1 MPKYLEMTA
10 DKFTFRV
17 ATDRLYSPEGVWV
30 LPQPDSTRVRV
41 GLADY
46 LQQHNG
52 DVAFAN
58 VKPVGTKLAAGGQ
71 FAEIETIKAMVDL
84 HAPISGTIVE
94 VNAALNMSPESHQP
108 GTLRSGLAGGDRT
121 GGLGGGA
128 VQAARSGGILRGDAS
143 AGAGGFEGPMKPGG
157 ETVVVVPCSG
167 IGKPFGTREP
177 GGGLRFV
184 RGAAAR
190 EHPAGGPGQAGV
202 GGAWRSRAGGQA
214 SGGDD

>member
-1 MPKYLEMTA
+1 MPKFLEMTA

-30 LPQPDSTRVRV
+30 LPEPDTTRVRV

-58 VKPVGTKLAAGGQ
+58 VKPAGTRLAAGGQ

-94 VNAALNMSPESHQP
+94 VNAALNLGPEAINQSPYEAGWLAVIEP
-108 GTLRSGLAGGDRT
+108 RDWDAERSKLLGPAAYFAVMQKQVEEDLKGL
-121 GGLGGGA
+121 
-128 VQAARSGGILRGDAS
+128 
-143 AGAGGFEGPMKPGG
+143 
-157 ETVVVVPCSG
+157 
-167 IGKPFGTREP
+167 
-177 GGGLRFV
+177 
-184 RGAAAR
+184 
-190 EHPAGGPGQAGV
+190 
-202 GGAWRSRAGGQA
+202 
-214 SGGDD
+214 